1 MYEWDQ
7 LDRAAEYAKEGIR
20 LEKMWGNLDSQVKNT
35 MVLAR
40 VHLARGEEAETLAV
54 AEEAMQI
61 VRTIPLSP
69 GMAEYAWLYQMQIW
83 LPLGMLTHAQQWMTK
98 YGPSL
103 EDKISFVNEPACFAQ
118 SLALAAVGD
127 VETALAWASRLLAVA
142 ETSGWMGR
150 VVVYSAFLG
159 KLFWIKGD
167 TQQALGAMQK
177 ALALGE
183 PEGFV
188 RSFIDQGQEM
198 RSLLRICQKKGV
210 HADYAAT
217 LVAKFPEEEIAHA
230 EGPLSPREMEV
241 LALLAEGKS
250 NQEIAAELVVALS
263 TVKRHIHNIYGKLEV
278 GSRTQAVAR
287 GRELGLI

>member
-1 MYEWDQ
+1 
-7 LDRAAEYAKEGIR
+7 
-20 LEKMWGNLDSQVKNT
+20 
-35 MVLAR
+35 
-40 VHLARGEEAETLAV
+40 
-54 AEEAMQI
+54 
-61 VRTIPLSP
+61 
-69 GMAEYAWLYQMQIW
+69 
-83 LPLGMLTHAQQWMTK
+83 
-98 YGPSL
+98 
-103 EDKISFVNEPACFAQ
+103 
-118 SLALAAVGD
+118 
-127 VETALAWASRLLAVA
+127 
-142 ETSGWMGR
+142 MGR

-159 KLFWIKGD
+159 KLYWIKGD

-210 HADYAAT
+210 HADYAAA

-287 GRELGLI
+287 GWELGLI